1 MDLLTLIATCAPM
14 VAPATM
20 KAVVLEESRGHPY
33 AIHDGSTH
41 RALFPDTKAEAI
53 ATARR
58 LIEGG
63 SRIDAGLAQ
72 INSQNWK
79 WLGLTPETVFDPCT
93 NLRAGERV
101 ILAAYTSAP
110 NTVDAAISRY
120 NTGDATRGVGNGY
133 VGRVKGWMPKPQ
145 PNRDY
150 EAEGAAGQRRRGPGN
165 RARQS
170 RRQPGRRGRPSRR
183 APGPSRGPGAGAQE
197 GRGLELRARGR
208 RVRGRGLVRMFP
220 PTPTGGQGSQHRLGA
235 DPPPKTPGQ
244 KAHFLNP
251 SRPIQK
257 EKHP

>member
-1 MDLLTLIATCAPM
+1 MARTRTSRTFVAEVHDMDLLTLIATCAPM

-41 RALFPDTKAEAI
+41 RALFPDTQAEAI

-72 INSQNWK
+72 INSQNWSR
-79 WLGLTPETVFDPCT
+79 LGLTPETVFDPCT
-93 NLRAGERV
+93 NLRAGEQI

-110 NTVDAAISRY
+110 YTVDAAVSRY

-150 EAEGAAGQRRRGPGN
+150 ETPATVRASLEANREGEGAPAGAPLAQAEGQGPERKKVAAWSFVPVAYG
-165 RARQS
+165 
-170 RRQPGRRGRPSRR
+170 
-183 APGPSRGPGAGAQE
+183 
-197 GRGLELRARGR
+197 
-208 RVRGRGLVRMFP
+208 F
-220 PTPTGGQGSQHRLGA
+220 GGGG
-235 DPPPKTPGQ
+235 
-244 KAHFLNP
+244 
-251 SRPIQK
+251 
-257 EKHP
+257 

>member
-1 MDLLTLIATCAPM
+1 M

-41 RALFPDTKAEAI
+41 RALFPDTQAEAI

-72 INSQNWK
+72 INSQNWSR
-79 WLGLTPETVFDPCT
+79 LGLTPETVFDPCT
-93 NLRAGERV
+93 NLRAGEQI

-110 NTVDAAISRY
+110 YTVDAAVSRY

-150 EAEGAAGQRRRGPGN
+150 ETPATVRASLEANREGEGAPAGAPLAQAEGQGPERKKVAAWSFVPVADG
-165 RARQS
+165 
-170 RRQPGRRGRPSRR
+170 
-183 APGPSRGPGAGAQE
+183 
-197 GRGLELRARGR
+197 
-208 RVRGRGLVRMFP
+208 F
-220 PTPTGGQGSQHRLGA
+220 GGGG
-235 DPPPKTPGQ
+235 
-244 KAHFLNP
+244 
-251 SRPIQK
+251 
-257 EKHP
+257 

>member
-33 AIHDGSTH
+33 AIHDGNTH

-53 ATARR
+53 AAARR

-79 WLGLTPETVFDPCT
+79 WLGLTPETVFDPCM

-101 ILAAYTSAP
+101 ILAAYTSDP
-110 NTVDAAISRY
+110 STVDAAISRY
-120 NTGDATRGVGNGY
+120 NTGDATRGVSNGY

-150 EAEGAAGQRRRGPGN
+150 EVQGLPLGGRDGEAPVSVRASLESVRKGKGAPAGVPLAQGPDRKKVAAWSFVPVADG
-165 RARQS
+165 
-170 RRQPGRRGRPSRR
+170 
-183 APGPSRGPGAGAQE
+183 
-197 GRGLELRARGR
+197 
-208 RVRGRGLVRMFP
+208 F
-220 PTPTGGQGSQHRLGA
+220 GGGG
-235 DPPPKTPGQ
+235 
-244 KAHFLNP
+244 
-251 SRPIQK
+251 
-257 EKHP
+257 

>member
-1 MDLLTLIATCAPM
+1 MARTRTNRTFVAEVHDMDLLTLIATCAPM

-41 RALFPDTKAEAI
+41 RALFPDTQAEAI

-72 INSQNWK
+72 INSQNWSR
-79 WLGLTPETVFDPCT
+79 LGLTPETVFDPCT
-93 NLRAGERV
+93 NLRAGEQI

-110 NTVDAAISRY
+110 YTVDAAVSRY

-150 EAEGAAGQRRRGPGN
+150 ETPATVHASLDTNREGEGAP
-165 RARQS
+165 
-170 RRQPGRRGRPSRR
+170 
-183 APGPSRGPGAGAQE
+183 AGAPLAQAE
-197 GRGLELRARGR
+197 DQGPERKKVASWSFVPVDDG
-208 RVRGRGLVRMFP
+208 F
-220 PTPTGGQGSQHRLGA
+220 GGGG
-235 DPPPKTPGQ
+235 
-244 KAHFLNP
+244 
-251 SRPIQK
+251 
-257 EKHP
+257 

>member
-14 VAPATM
+14 VSPTTM

-33 AIHDGSTH
+33 AIHDGNTH
-41 RALFPDTKAEAI
+41 RALFPDSKAEAI

-101 ILAAYTSAP
+101 ILAAYTSDP
-110 NTVDAAISRY
+110 STVDAAISRY
-120 NTGDATRGVGNGY
+120 NTGDATRGASNGY
-133 VGRVKGWMPKPQ
+133 VGRVKGWMPRPQ

-150 EAEGAAGQRRRGPGN
+150 EAPVTVRANREASLEANREGEGASADAPLAQTDGQRP
-165 RARQS
+165 
-170 RRQPGRRGRPSRR
+170 
-183 APGPSRGPGAGAQE
+183 E
-197 GRGLELRARGR
+197 GKKVAAWSFVPVADG
-208 RVRGRGLVRMFP
+208 F
-220 PTPTGGQGSQHRLGA
+220 GGGG
-235 DPPPKTPGQ
+235 
-244 KAHFLNP
+244 
-251 SRPIQK
+251 
-257 EKHP
+257 

>member
-14 VAPATM
+14 VAPTTM

-33 AIHDGSTH
+33 AIHDGNTH

-101 ILAAYTSAP
+101 ILAAYTSDP
-110 NTVDAAISRY
+110 STVDAAISRY
-120 NTGDATRGVGNGY
+120 NTGDATRGVTNGY
-133 VGRVKGWMPKPQ
+133 VGRVKGWMPRPQ

-150 EAEGAAGQRRRGPGN
+150 EAQGAPVTVRASLEAVPEGEGAPADVSIAQIEDQGPDHKKAAAWSFVPVADG
-165 RARQS
+165 
-170 RRQPGRRGRPSRR
+170 
-183 APGPSRGPGAGAQE
+183 
-197 GRGLELRARGR
+197 
-208 RVRGRGLVRMFP
+208 F
-220 PTPTGGQGSQHRLGA
+220 GGGG
-235 DPPPKTPGQ
+235 
-244 KAHFLNP
+244 
-251 SRPIQK
+251 
-257 EKHP
+257 